1 MKFREGD
8 LVRIKAGTSMYSI
21 LDFASNVC
29 IVVNPA
35 ILMYVH
41 LDEHG
46 NKKEF
51 WAYEIF
57 VDGRRFK
64 NIPEEILEEFNRNE
78 DEEDTE

>member
-1 MKFREGD
+1 MKFKEGD
-8 LVRIKAGTSMYSI
+8 LVRIKAGTSMHSV
-21 LDFASNVC
+21 LEFASNVC

-35 ILMYVH
+35 VLMYVH

-51 WAYEIF
+51 WAYEVFI
-57 VDGRRFK
+57 DGRMFK